1 MLGDTTGVYPLL
13 GELPGVVGRACVG
26 GELGVDGRRKGDAR
40 GELKDS
46 GEGRK
51 GALLEGTYKH
61 VISGRYRSVV
71 LNQLTMVFKCNRSQ
85 FLAAVKD
92 NDRGERGYTY
102 FLERQ
107 RTQTKQTRRR

>member
-13 GELPGVVGRACVG
+13 DELPGVVGRACAG

-61 VISGRYRSVV
+61 VISGRYHELV
-71 LNQLTMVFKCNRSQ
+71 LDWLTMAIMGKRSQ

-92 NDRGERGYTY
+92 NDRGG
-102 FLERQ
+102 
-107 RTQTKQTRRR
+107 